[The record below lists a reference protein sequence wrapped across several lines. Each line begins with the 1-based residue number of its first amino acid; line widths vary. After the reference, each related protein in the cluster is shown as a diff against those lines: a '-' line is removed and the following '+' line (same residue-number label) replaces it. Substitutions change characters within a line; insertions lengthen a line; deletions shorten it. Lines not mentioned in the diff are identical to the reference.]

1 MAIDPDI
8 PVPLKFN
15 PLKHHRNFILQTL
28 QGSST
33 EKIVQ
38 LLDPICNNY
47 IDIYTGILTPNEIGL
62 EVLEILK
69 SKQVLL
75 QEDFE
80 QWIDATD
87 EFRKVTIC
95 DGSQW
100 LLRKSAGTE
109 RYIHLHPART
119 GKFSYRF
126 KGSTL
131 KTIFMLKAA
140 LTGPEQT
147 LSLEN
152 VNRIRLQV
160 GLSPVKKLEN
170 GKGIL
175 NCYDKFFCRE

>member
-1 MAIDPDI
+1 MAIDSNI

-15 PLKHHRNFILQTL
+15 PLKHHRNYILQTL
-28 QGSST
+28 RENST

-38 LLDPICNNY
+38 MLDPICNNY
-47 IDIYTGILTPNEIGL
+47 IDIYTGILTPKEIGL

-80 QWIDATD
+80 QWIDETD
-87 EFRKVTIC
+87 EFRKVTIR

-100 LLRKSAGTE
+100 LLRKSTEIE

-140 LTGPEQT
+140 LNGPEQT

-160 GLSPVKKLEN
+160 GLSPVKKLEKE
-170 GKGIL
+170 KGIL
-175 NCYDKFFCRE
+175 KCFDAFFGTK